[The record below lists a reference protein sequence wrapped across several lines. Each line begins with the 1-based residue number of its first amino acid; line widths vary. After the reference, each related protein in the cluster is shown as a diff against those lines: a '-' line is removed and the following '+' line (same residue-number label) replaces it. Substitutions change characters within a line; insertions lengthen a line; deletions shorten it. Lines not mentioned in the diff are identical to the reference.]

1 MVKSESSKVEE
12 TGQPA
17 TSSQINL
24 ILQLYQETNYTRQYT
39 EAELLNLDR
48 EEASRH
54 IHVLKETKV
63 QSQAL
68 RALNDRVPDFDKI
81 GFGMV
86 FKIVSKRAYEKPMA
100 LKPTLDEFSD
110 QLNEEYKIFKYCQDA
125 CRQFVKD
132 GGLK

>member
-1 MVKSESSKVEE
+1 MVKSEKEKAEVSQSDITPAQMKLIAELYLE
-12 TGQPA
+12 TG
-17 TSSQINL
+17 
-24 ILQLYQETNYTRQYT
+24 YKRQYCQ
-39 EAELLNLDR
+39 EELAQLDK
-48 EEASRH
+48 ETASAH
-54 IHVLKETKV
+54 IHLLKEYKIRD
-63 QSQAL
+63 QAL

>member
-48 EEASRH
+48 EQASRH

-68 RALNDRVPDFDKI
+68 RSLNDRVPDFDKP

-86 FKIVSKRAYEKPMA
+86 YKLVWHACAEMQLATKPSQDDFIDRVLGEYNLFKRTQAE
-100 LKPTLDEFSD
+100 
-110 QLNEEYKIFKYCQDA
+110 
-125 CRQFVKD
+125 CRKHLQE
-132 GGLK
+132 GGLQ

>member
-48 EEASRH
+48 EQASRH

-68 RALNDRVPDFDKI
+68 RSLNDRVPDFDKI

-86 FKIVSKRAYEKPMA
+86 YKIVWRACSEMNLAVKPSQA
-100 LKPTLDEFSD
+100 DFID
-110 QLNEEYKIFKYCQDA
+110 RVCGEYKLFKQA
-125 CRQFVKD
+125 QNECRKFVQE
-132 GGLK
+132 GGLQ

>member
-48 EEASRH
+48 EQASRH

-68 RALNDRVPDFDKI
+68 RSLNDRVPDFDKP

-86 FKIVSKRAYEKPMA
+86 YKLVWNACATMTLATKPSQEDFIDRVLGEYNLFKRTQAE
-100 LKPTLDEFSD
+100 
-110 QLNEEYKIFKYCQDA
+110 
-125 CRQFVKD
+125 CRKHLQD
-132 GGLK
+132 GGLQ

>member
-1 MVKSESSKVEE
+1 MSPQKQSEE

-24 ILQLYQETNYTRQYT
+24 ILQLYQETNYSRQYT

-68 RALNDRVPDFDKI
+68 RALNERVPEFDKP

-86 FKIVSKRAYEKPMA
+86 YKLIWRACAEMPLAVKPC
-100 LKPTLDEFSD
+100 KSD
-110 QLNEEYKIFKYCQDA
+110 FTDRVIGEYKLFKDAQEA
-125 CRQFVKD
+125 CRKFVQD

>member
-24 ILQLYQETNYTRQYT
+24 ILQLYQETNYSRQYT

-48 EEASRH
+48 EQASRH

-68 RALNDRVPDFDKI
+68 RALNDRVPDFDKP

-86 FKIVSKRAYEKPMA
+86 YKLVWNACATMTLATKPSQEDFIDRV
-100 LKPTLDEFSD
+100 LG
-110 QLNEEYKIFKYCQDA
+110 EYKLFKRTQA
-125 CRQFVKD
+125 ECRKLLKN
-132 GGLK
+132 GGLN